1 MTGSLFHVLNIS
13 RIDML
18 AKTDDLDIVSNN
30 VANINTA
37 GYRSNRGNFQ
47 EMLEKLNYEGINLAS
62 SQLIVKQGA
71 IHQTKNQLDI
81 AIQGDG
87 FFGVTLASGKIGY
100 TRDGQF
106 LLDSTGK
113 IVNGNGNPLVWSG
126 TIPPETTEIQIQ
138 PDGIVRALVGD
149 LWTEAG
155 TIQLTRFA
163 NASGL
168 QISGNNLLVETPA
181 SGAPQNGA
189 PGTPNFGSLLSQS
202 VEDSNV
208 NYADE
213 VTHLM
218 ALQRGFQMSSRTF
231 QTTDTMI
238 TQAIH
243 MRKA

>member
-1 MTGSLFHVLNIS
+1 MAGSLFNVLNIS

-18 AKTDDLDIVSNN
+18 ARMDDLDGVSNN
-30 VANINTA
+30 IANINTI
-37 GYRSNRGNFQ
+37 GYKSNRGNFQ
-47 EMLEKLNYEGINLAS
+47 EMLQKLNYEGIHEAS
-62 SQLIVKQGA
+62 SQLLIGQGA
-71 IHQTKNQLDI
+71 IHETGNQLDI
-81 AIQGDG
+81 AIEGDG
-87 FFGVTLASGKIGY
+87 FFGVTIASGKTGY

-106 LLDSTGK
+106 QVDSAGTL
-113 IVNGNGNPLVWSG
+113 VNSNGYPLVWSG
-126 TIPPETTEIQIQ
+126 TIPPETTEVQIQ
-138 PDGIVRALVGD
+138 PDGVVKTLVGET
-149 LWTEAG
+149 WSEAG

-168 QISGNNLLVETPA
+168 QNNGNNILVETPA
-181 SGAPQNGA
+181 SGAPQTGA
-189 PGTPNFGSLLSQS
+189 PGSNNFGTLAQKS
-202 VEDSNV
+202 VEESNV

-218 ALQRGFQMSSRTF
+218 TLQRGFQMSSRTF